1 MKNFIMLSLKLV
13 NVYAVLSNED
23 CNIALVFE
31 RKEITDIQKDAVE
44 KFTSCEK
51 VVNEAKNDVEKYVI
65 KNGLKDMGMDSVDNI
80 FKYVIPKTISVPKAK
95 KRVVAIMCNFKFDM
109 EHGMAIVF
117 EDEKIKKI
125 GPQDIV
131 L

>member
-1 MKNFIMLSLKLV
+1 MMEVDSMNKIKM
-13 NVYAVLSNED
+13 
-23 CNIALVFE
+23 NIWGRDFDLPVMIKQFKG
-31 RKEITDIQKDAVE
+31 KEITDIQKDAVE

-65 KNGLKDMGMDSVDNI
+65 KNGLKDMGMDSVGNI